1 MIYLGGELVSVD
13 GTSASTPVIAAM
25 IALINDA
32 RIKIGMSPMGFLNP
46 WLYATAAKFP
56 SAFVDITQG
65 DNNCTAN
72 AQICCPFGLPATP
85 GWDASTGL
93 GTPNFLKYDF
103 FFFQHRTDVIC
114 TISSLRNV
122 ALNPHQPLPDS
133 QYIEFPKLI
142 NHGEKVVRRKKK
154 IHFISSASHT
164 QFIMVILIVLGV
176 VNVVAVGL
184 MLWNW
189 SAAHRRREEYTQIS

>member
-1 MIYLGGELVSVD
+1 MLLISSSSCHLQVIYLGGELVSVD

-103 FFFQHRTDVIC
+103 FFF
-114 TISSLRNV
+114 SS
-122 ALNPHQPLPDS
+122 
-133 QYIEFPKLI
+133 
-142 NHGEKVVRRKKK
+142 
-154 IHFISSASHT
+154 
-164 QFIMVILIVLGV
+164 IVL
-176 VNVVAVGL
+176 
-184 MLWNW
+184 MLFVP
-189 SAAHRRREEYTQIS
+189 SLVFATLR